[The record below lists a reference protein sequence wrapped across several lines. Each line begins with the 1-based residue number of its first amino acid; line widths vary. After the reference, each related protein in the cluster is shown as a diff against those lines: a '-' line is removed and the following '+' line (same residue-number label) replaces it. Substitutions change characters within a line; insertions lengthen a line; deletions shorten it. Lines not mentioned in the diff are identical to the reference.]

1 MNTLKVAGKF
11 LDQPVLVAKFQ
22 RAVPA
27 LLTTGA
33 AVYGIKQVNHAPE
46 HKKEKSRHPNSSNN
60 GIYSSI
66 SACSPKNYR
75 QNF

>member
-46 HKKEKSRHPNSSNN
+46 KKKARHTNSSNN

>member
-33 AVYGIKQVNHAPE
+33 AV
-46 HKKEKSRHPNSSNN
+46 
-60 GIYSSI
+60 
-66 SACSPKNYR
+66 
-75 QNF
+75 